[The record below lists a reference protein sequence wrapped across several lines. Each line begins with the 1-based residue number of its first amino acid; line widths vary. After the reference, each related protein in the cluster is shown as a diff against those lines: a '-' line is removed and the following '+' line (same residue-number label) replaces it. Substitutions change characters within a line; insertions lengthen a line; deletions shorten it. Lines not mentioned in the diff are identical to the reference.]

1 MKQHPMKSTLSSAV
15 LAACALGPLS
25 AQAAVTTYN
34 VNLTFNQVVFNASHP
49 TWDTVFSGSFSFDD
63 ATQTVTGL
71 TGQLS
76 QAMDG
81 PPTPGA
87 SNWVALTH
95 QLSTVADGS
104 DGLVVTVFKNNA
116 VDTFLTTNGPFSGG
130 SFGSNQKMGPVTT
143 NGSQN
148 AFASI
153 YVPLANPTAALT
165 AAQLD
170 KLAYGDCTPAALMPR
185 NGSGTI
191 CMTGWHAY
199 TAAGA
204 LIPGGTM
211 QGTLPISQSITSVPE
226 PGTYTLMLAGLA
238 AVGVTL
244 RRRAQ

>member
-1 MKQHPMKSTLSSAV
+1 MKKHSLKSTLASAA
-15 LAACALGPLS
+15 LAACALGAPS
-25 AQAAVTTYN
+25 AQAAITTYN
-34 VNLTFNQVVFNASHP
+34 VNLTFNQVVFNLSKP
-49 TWDTVFSGSFSFDD
+49 TWDTVFTGSFSFDD
-63 ATQTVTGL
+63 ATQTVSGL

-95 QLSTVADGS
+95 QLSSVADGS
-104 DGLVVTVFKNNA
+104 DGLVVTVFKNNS
-116 VDTFLTTNGPFSGG
+116 VDTFLANNGPFSGG
-130 SFGSNQKMGPVTT
+130 TFGSNQKMGPVNT

-153 YVPLANPTAALT
+153 YVPLANPTAALS

-170 KLAYGDCTPAALMPR
+170 RLAYGDCTPAALMPR

-199 TAAGA
+199 SAAGA

-211 QGTLPISQSITSVPE
+211 QGTLPISQTITAVPE
-226 PGTYTLMLAGLA
+226 PGSYALMLAGLA
-238 AVGVTL
+238 ATALVK
-244 RRRAQ
+244 RRRAH